1 MSEPGAPRKPIDWEA
16 IEREFRAGQLSV
28 REIAR
33 RFSVTDTAIRLKA
46 KRECWPRD
54 LSERVREEVRCE
66 LVRSELR
73 SESSREAIR
82 EAAARGVEVVRQ
94 HRASAARGQR
104 VVLGLFE
111 ELEATAAHLPDI
123 QAEIAETRRGLG
135 KINAEQAISVGNRA
149 KAAQAL
155 ASALTSLVAIERKA
169 FSLDAEQE
177 KDASPLGVVIVPAK
191 AGSE

>member
-54 LSERVREEVRCE
+54 LSERVREEVRSE

-82 EAAARGVEVVRQ
+82 EAAVRGVEVVRQ

>member
-1 MSEPGAPRKPIDWEA
+1 MSGAA
-16 IEREFRAGQLSV
+16 IE
-28 REIAR
+28 
-33 RFSVTDTAIRLKA
+33 
-46 KRECWPRD
+46 
-54 LSERVREEVRCE
+54 
-66 LVRSELR
+66 
-73 SESSREAIR
+73 
-82 EAAARGVEVVRQ
+82 
-94 HRASAARGQR
+94 
-104 VVLGLFE
+104 
-111 ELEATAAHLPDI
+111 PDI

>member
-54 LSERVREEVRCE
+54 LSERVREEVRSE